1 MKVDKPD
8 CSNKPFLQVDSRV
21 ARVNLQNEDKP
32 SSYPQLFF
40 SAAFGEAEPVTP

>member
-8 CSNKPFLQVDSRV
+8 CSNKPLLQVYSSV